1 MDGILEELEGTEE
14 DTWFPKPLGRD
25 ITTKGLDN
33 FVKTFMKKYGG
44 IINSKT
50 PKRHFDK
57 IIKKY
62 ESIMAGAVIH
72 LIRNDYPA
80 CAQLAI
86 DATAGM
92 ADGDADFGVCYVKKN
107 ALYSISP

>member
-1 MDGILEELEGTEE
+1 MASLDDILEELEGTEE

-25 ITTKGLDN
+25 ITIKGLDN

-44 IINSKT
+44 IINAKT

-62 ESIMAGAVIH
+62 VLNSR
-72 LIRNDYPA
+72 LIQRLFGCSEPGKIEKGR
-80 CAQLAI
+80 AQ
-86 DATAGM
+86 
-92 ADGDADFGVCYVKKN
+92 
-107 ALYSISP
+107 IS